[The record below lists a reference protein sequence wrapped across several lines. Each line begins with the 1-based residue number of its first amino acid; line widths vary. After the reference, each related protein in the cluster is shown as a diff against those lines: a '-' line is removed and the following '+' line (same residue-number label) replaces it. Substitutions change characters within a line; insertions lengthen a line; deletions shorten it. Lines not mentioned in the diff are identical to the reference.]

1 MREDNKGEHFFTH
14 TKPYAGVARVYEI
27 VLQIDRPTERSGRQY
42 HSIWD
47 TGATHTTISQRL
59 AQLLDLAPV
68 GFTDTHTANG
78 TAVRCPIHL
87 VDVRFES
94 GLLFKKVPVIVA
106 NLLVTDVLIG
116 TDIISQ
122 GDFSVTNCN
131 EKTIVTFGVPSIKK
145 HDYVAEAKLKK
156 HELV

>member
-1 MREDNKGEHFFTH
+1 MHNNKREHFFAH
-14 TKPYAGVARVYEI
+14 TKPYAGLARVYEI
-27 VLQIDRPTERSGRQY
+27 SLQVDRPTERSGRQY

-59 AQLLDLAPV
+59 AQFLNLTPV

-78 TAVRCPIHL
+78 TARCPVHF

-94 GLLFKKVPVIVA
+94 GLYFHKIPVLTS
-106 NLLVTDVLIG
+106 NLMTTDVLIG

-131 EKTIVTFGVPSIKK
+131 GKTIITFGVPSIKC
-145 HDYVAEAKLKK
+145 HDYVAEARSKK
-156 HELV
+156 N